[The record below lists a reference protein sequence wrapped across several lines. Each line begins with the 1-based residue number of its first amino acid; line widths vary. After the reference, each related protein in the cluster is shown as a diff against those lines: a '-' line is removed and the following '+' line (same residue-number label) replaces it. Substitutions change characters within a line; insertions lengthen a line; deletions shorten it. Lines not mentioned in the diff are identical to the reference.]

1 MDDRGGVAKRAKEM
15 RLTEREVQ
23 DVLAMASDIEARAL
37 SGGLTVGELE
47 SVASEVGIPAHAL
60 SRALQ
65 EVARTTEGRG
75 VSFRTA
81 LVQRETCFVAGRV
94 SDDALGW
101 MLRLLDQLGHIKGL
115 IAFRDGALVWKTV
128 EGHRIELLNR
138 STETS
143 VTVEADDTQ
152 HLITATVAFTAA
164 GVMTATVITLMFSQD
179 PEAATVLGGA
189 LAGLLGTTLYW
200 RVRVNRVRERVVK
213 MAGGV
218 CEVVRM
224 IARRGAEE

>member
-1 MDDRGGVAKRAKEM
+1 VDEGSGVTKRTRET

-23 DVLAMASDIEARAL
+23 EVLAMASDIEARAL

-47 SVASEVGIPAHAL
+47 SVAAEVGIPAHAL

-65 EVARTTEGRG
+65 EVARTSEGRG
-75 VSFRTA
+75 VSIRSA

-94 SDDALGW
+94 SDDDLGW

-115 IAFRDGALVWKTV
+115 IAFRDGALVWKTA

-143 VTVEADDTQ
+143 ITVEADDTR
-152 HLITATVAFTAA
+152 HLVLAVVTFMATGVMAAAVLTLMARADPGLGTLWGGAGA
-164 GVMTATVITLMFSQD
+164 GVLATAI
-179 PEAATVLGGA
+179 
-189 LAGLLGTTLYW
+189 YW
-200 RVRVNRVRERVVK
+200 RDRVSRVRERVVK

-224 IARRGAEE
+224 IARRGADE